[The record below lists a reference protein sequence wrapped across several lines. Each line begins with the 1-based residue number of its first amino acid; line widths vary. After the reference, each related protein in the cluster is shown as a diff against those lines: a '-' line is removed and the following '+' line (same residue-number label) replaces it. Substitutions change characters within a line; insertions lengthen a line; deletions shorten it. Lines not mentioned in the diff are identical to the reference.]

1 MMMEGRGRFG
11 SVKAAI
17 DMYGERILEGNTAL
31 EKSHINSS
39 EIRKLHV
46 ARRDAGRF
54 SESRRVAESV
64 KSQAETELSDAKKTV
79 KDLSARIE
87 ELNSRLKLRA
97 ADMEKLKKAKTGG
110 ASFGKTDYNG
120 YAKVMKEL
128 GDAKREMN
136 KLKQDMAAVS
146 EEKRRAVEEVS
157 GSGSKMQYCSST
169 IEGLQRE
176 IEEINEEIVVVEL
189 ARIEAIKECRAIEA
203 QRAEEAKKHSVLIE
217 KMREKINGLI
227 QQTDRA
233 VKLETALSAANLD
246 AKILESELKQV
257 REMDK
262 SIQRNAKPNLE
273 EKESAELESINK
285 ELEAAKRALASVK
298 EEGFKC
304 MASMDDIRNELKRV
318 SEEKAQCKKKNEKG
332 DVTIQNLNAKL
343 LRAKAKLEAASASEE
358 KANSIASNLSLTL
371 EQLKAGVEAAK
382 NERVAAME
390 ETAKVKE
397 EIQKTNSETDLA
409 EDKLQAAIQELKNV
423 KSSEGIALE
432 NLRAVVEKTIRNRAS
447 KKSSKI
453 IISTFEY
460 EYLTGR
466 AAMAEE
472 IADKK
477 VAAAE
482 AWVKALEAS
491 EKEILMRTEM
501 IQKETQELKAEEE
514 RSLSATAMVER
525 ELQKWEN
532 SQRKS
537 MSTSGKLTPGRRSKY
552 RKSASPA
559 FRLTHRSTSF
569 TVTGRRKVLPKIAKF
584 FGGRSSESNM

>member
-1 MMMEGRGRFG
+1 MEGRGRFG

-17 DMYGERILEGNTAL
+17 DMYGERIVEGNTAL

-39 EIRKLHV
+39 EIRKLHM

-64 KSQAETELSDAKKTV
+64 KSRAETELSDAKKTV
-79 KDLSARIE
+79 KDLSTRIE
-87 ELNSRLKLRA
+87 ELNSRLKIRA

-110 ASFGKTDYNG
+110 VSFGKTDYNG

-157 GSGSKMQYCSST
+157 GSGSKMQSCSST

-203 QRAEEAKKHSVLIE
+203 QRAEEAKKHSALIE

-233 VKLETALSAANLD
+233 EKLETELAAANLD
-246 AKILESELKQV
+246 ARILESELKQV

-262 SIQRNAKPNLE
+262 SIQRNAKPNLK
-273 EKESAELESINK
+273 EKELESINK

-298 EEGFKC
+298 EESFKF
-304 MASMDDIRNELKRV
+304 MTSMDDTRNELKRV
-318 SEEKAQCKKKNEKG
+318 SEEKAQCMKKNEKG
-332 DVTIQNLNAKL
+332 DVTIQNLSAKL

-358 KANSIASNLSLTL
+358 KANSIASNLSLAL

-447 KKSSKI
+447 RKSSKI
-453 IISTFEY
+453 IISKFEY

-491 EKEILMRTEM
+491 EKEIIMRTEM
-501 IQKETQELKAEEE
+501 IEKETRELKAEEE

-537 MSTSGKLTPGRRSKY
+537 MNTSGKLTPGRRSKY

-559 FRLTHRSTSF
+559 FRLTRRSTSF

-584 FGGRSSESNM
+584 FGGRSSEGNM

>member
-1 MMMEGRGRFG
+1 MEGRGRFG

-17 DMYGERILEGNTAL
+17 DMFGERNLEGNTAL

-39 EIRKLHV
+39 EIRKLHM

-79 KDLSARIE
+79 KDLSTRIE
-87 ELNSRLKLRA
+87 ELNSRLKIRA
-97 ADMEKLKKAKTGG
+97 VDMEKLKKAKTPGG
-110 ASFGKTDYNG
+110 VSFGKTDYNG

-157 GSGSKMQYCSST
+157 GSGSKMQSCSST

-203 QRAEEAKKHSVLIE
+203 QRAEEAKKHSALIE

-233 VKLETALSAANLD
+233 EKLETELAAANLD
-246 AKILESELKQV
+246 ARILESELKQV

-262 SIQRNAKPNLE
+262 STQRNAKPNLE

-298 EEGFKC
+298 EESFKF
-304 MASMDDIRNELKRV
+304 MTSMDDTRNELKRV
-318 SEEKAQCKKKNEKG
+318 SEEKAQCMKKNEKG
-332 DVTIQNLNAKL
+332 DVTIQNLSAKL

-453 IISTFEY
+453 IISKFEY

-491 EKEILMRTEM
+491 EKEIIMRTEM
-501 IQKETQELKAEEE
+501 IEKETRELKAEEE

-537 MSTSGKLTPGRRSKY
+537 MNTSGKLTPGRRSKY

-559 FRLTHRSTSF
+559 FRLTRRSTSF

-584 FGGRSSESNM
+584 FGGRSSEGNM

>member
-1 MMMEGRGRFG
+1 M
-11 SVKAAI
+11 
-17 DMYGERILEGNTAL
+17 
-31 EKSHINSS
+31 
-39 EIRKLHV
+39 

-79 KDLSARIE
+79 KDLSTRIE
-87 ELNSRLKLRA
+87 ELNSRLTIRA

-110 ASFGKTDYNG
+110 VSFGKTDYNG

-136 KLKQDMAAVS
+136 KLKQDMAAAS

-157 GSGSKMQYCSST
+157 GSGSRMQSCSST

-203 QRAEEAKKHSVLIE
+203 QRAEEAKKHSALIE

-233 VKLETALSAANLD
+233 EKLETELAAANLD
-246 AKILESELKQV
+246 ARILESELKQV

-262 SIQRNAKPNLE
+262 SIQRNAKPNLK
-273 EKESAELESINK
+273 EKELESINK

-298 EEGFKC
+298 EESFKF
-304 MASMDDIRNELKRV
+304 MTSMDDTRNELKRV
-318 SEEKAQCKKKNEKG
+318 SEEKAQCMKKNEKG
-332 DVTIQNLNAKL
+332 DVTIQNLSAKL

-358 KANSIASNLSLTL
+358 KANSIASNLSLAL

-453 IISTFEY
+453 IISKFEY

-491 EKEILMRTEM
+491 EKEIIMRTEM
-501 IQKETQELKAEEE
+501 IEKETRELKAEEE

-537 MSTSGKLTPGRRSKY
+537 MNTSGKLTPGRRSKY

-559 FRLTHRSTSF
+559 FRLTRRSTSF

-584 FGGRSSESNM
+584 FGGRSSEGNM

>member
-1 MMMEGRGRFG
+1 M
-11 SVKAAI
+11 
-17 DMYGERILEGNTAL
+17 
-31 EKSHINSS
+31 
-39 EIRKLHV
+39 
-46 ARRDAGRF
+46 ARRDVGRF
-54 SESRRVAESV
+54 NESKRVAESV
-64 KSQAETELSDAKKTV
+64 KSQAETELTDAKKTV
-79 KDLSARIE
+79 KDLSTRIE

-110 ASFGKTDYNG
+110 GSFGKTTDYNG
-120 YAKVMKEL
+120 YMKVMKEL
-128 GDAKREMN
+128 GDAKREVN
-136 KLKQDMAAVS
+136 KLKQDMAVVS
-146 EEKRRAVEEVS
+146 EERRRAVEEMS
-157 GSGSKMQYCSST
+157 GSGSKMQSCSST
-169 IEGLQRE
+169 IEGLQKE
-176 IEEINEEIVVVEL
+176 IDEMNEEIVVVEL

-203 QRAEEAKKHSVLIE
+203 QRAEEAKEHSALIE
-217 KMREKINGLI
+217 KMREKINGLM
-227 QQTDRA
+227 QQTERA
-233 VKLETALSAANLD
+233 EKLETELAATNLD
-246 AKILESELKQV
+246 AKILESELKEV

-262 SIQRNAKPNLE
+262 NVQRNESIRAKADLE
-273 EKESAELESINK
+273 EKETAELESINK

-298 EEGFKC
+298 KESFKC
-304 MASMDDIRNELKRV
+304 MASMDDIRNELKRI
-318 SEEKAQCKKKNEKG
+318 SEEKAQFKKKNEKE

-371 EQLKAGVEAAK
+371 EQLKAGAETARE
-382 NERVAAME
+382 ERVAAME
-390 ETAKVKE
+390 ETAKIKE

-432 NLRAVVEKTIRNRAS
+432 NLRAVIEKTVRNRAS

-477 VAAAE
+477 VAAAQ
-482 AWVKALEAS
+482 AWVKALKES

-501 IQKETQELKAEEE
+501 IEKETQELKAEEE

-532 SQRKS
+532 SRRKS
-537 MSTSGKLTPGRRSKY
+537 MNTSGKMTPARRSKY

-559 FRLTHRSTSF
+559 FRLTHRSSSF